1 MFEDTQGVIRICK
14 SPKRKRANNKKQC
27 STQNTLRRYI

>member
-14 SPKRKRANNKKQC
+14 SPKRKRPTTKNNVLHK
-27 STQNTLRRYI
+27 THYADI